1 MNSSKV
7 GKGTSKVEVTNISP
21 HGVWIFIDNKEY
33 FMPFEKFP
41 WFRDGKVRE
50 IMEVEC
56 LHNDHLYWPKLDI
69 DLTID
74 RLENPDRYPL
84 IYRLG

>member
-7 GKGTSKVEVTNISP
+7 GTSTSKVEVTNISS
-21 HGVWIFIDNKEY
+21 HGVWIFIENKEY

-41 WFRDGKVRE
+41 WFKEGKVHE
-50 IMEVEC
+50 IMEVEY
-56 LHNDHLYWPKLDI
+56 LHSYHLYWPKLDI

-74 RLENPDRYPL
+74 RLENPDQYPL
-84 IYRLG
+84 VYRTG